1 MQINISESTRPGKK
15 YMAKVEGERKT
26 VHFGQDGAADY
37 TNKENRATDTQRK
50 SYIARHGSKEDW
62 KRSGVLSPGWRSR
75 YILWEKKSLPAAV
88 RDASKMYRGMK
99 FKLDWFFSN
108 VFSVVIFKNARNILF
123 L

>member
-1 MQINISESTRPGKK
+1 MRKGMKINISESTRPGKK

-37 TNKENRATDTQRK
+37 TKGATDTQRK

-88 RDASKMYRGMK
+88 RDASKMYRGVK
-99 FKLDWFFSN
+99 FKLD
-108 VFSVVIFKNARNILF
+108 
-123 L
+123 